1 MYVIAAITRSPEQK
15 HTKQN
20 RKYNMQPSTI
30 HLLKRIEEL
39 KQIEPKSKEQSAKLI
54 ELAAEA
60 KALGYEVEVKET
72 KKSSKKAKVDKL
84 PVDDEQQEDNT
95 QL

>member
-1 MYVIAAITRSPEQK
+1 
-15 HTKQN
+15 
-20 RKYNMQPSTI
+20 MQPSTI
-30 HLLKRIEEL
+30 HLLERIVEL
-39 KQIEPKSKEQSAKLI
+39 KQIEPKSKEQQAKLI

-60 KALGYEVEVKET
+60 KALGYEVELKET

-84 PVDDEQQEDNT
+84 PVVDIPEDNNT

>member
-1 MYVIAAITRSPEQK
+1 
-15 HTKQN
+15 
-20 RKYNMQPSTI
+20 MQPSTI
-30 HLLKRIEEL
+30 HLLERIVEL
-39 KQIEPKSKEQSAKLI
+39 KQIEPKSKEQQAKLI

-72 KKSSKKAKVDKL
+72 KKSSKKSKVDKL
-84 PVDDEQQEDNT
+84 PVDDEQEEDNT

>member
-1 MYVIAAITRSPEQK
+1 
-15 HTKQN
+15 
-20 RKYNMQPSTI
+20 MQPSTI
-30 HLLKRIEEL
+30 HLLERIVEL
-39 KQIEPKSKEQSAKLI
+39 KQIEPKSKEQQAKLI

-60 KALGYEVEVKET
+60 KALGYEVELKEN

-84 PVDDEQQEDNT
+84 IVDEEQEEDNT

>member
-1 MYVIAAITRSPEQK
+1 
-15 HTKQN
+15 
-20 RKYNMQPSTI
+20 MQPSTI

-39 KQIEPKSKEQSAKLI
+39 KQIEPKTKEQSAKLI
-54 ELAAEA
+54 ELTAEA
-60 KALGYEVEVKET
+60 KALGYEVETKEA

-84 PVDDEQQEDNT
+84 IVDQEQDDNNT

>member
-1 MYVIAAITRSPEQK
+1 
-15 HTKQN
+15 
-20 RKYNMQPSTI
+20 MQPSTI
-30 HLLKRIEEL
+30 HLLERIVEL
-39 KQIEPKSKEQSAKLI
+39 KQIEPKSKEQKAKLI

-60 KALGYEVEVKET
+60 RALGYEVEVKET

-84 PVDDEQQEDNT
+84 PVDDVQEEDNT